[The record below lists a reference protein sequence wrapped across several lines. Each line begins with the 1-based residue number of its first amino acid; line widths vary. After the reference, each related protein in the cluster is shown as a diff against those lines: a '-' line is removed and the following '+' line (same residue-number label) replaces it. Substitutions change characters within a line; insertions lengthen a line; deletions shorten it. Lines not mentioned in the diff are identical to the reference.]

1 MHIEMSE
8 VDELYGL
15 SGEQL
20 GRVRVLNRLLISY
33 NDFKQTHE
41 ISGLLLEGDLYE
53 KYPRENRH
61 LTIALNMAAVVAYSR
76 PFVKNRGELAH
87 NRLPS
92 GVLRILTERER
103 EIHDIVLEDRHRMM
117 AHSDADANGSIPLV
131 METGNSKILVPKN
144 ANAYE
149 TLLLPEAMSVLHA
162 MAYKL
167 QERCFELREEMLP
180 ELIDILPRATS
191 V

>member
-1 MHIEMSE
+1 MSE

-61 LTIALNMAAVVAYSR
+61 LVIALNMAAVVAYSR

-103 EIHDIVLEDRHRMM
+103 EIHDTVLEDRHTMM

-131 METGNSKILVPKN
+131 PSDGNW
-144 ANAYE
+144 
-149 TLLLPEAMSVLHA
+149 
-162 MAYKL
+162 KL
-167 QERCFELREEMLP
+167 
-180 ELIDILPRATS
+180 
-191 V
+191 